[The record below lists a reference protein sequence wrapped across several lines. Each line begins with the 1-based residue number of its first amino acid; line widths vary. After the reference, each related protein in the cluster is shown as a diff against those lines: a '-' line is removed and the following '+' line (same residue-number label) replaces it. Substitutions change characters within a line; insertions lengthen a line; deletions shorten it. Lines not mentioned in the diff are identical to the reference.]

1 MTDIHWTEA
10 EELAAKICG
19 LGDDYESDQVEQAL
33 FDKYEISFEKFNEL
47 IEDLVPLCEVGVS
60 PLTDQKYRGFAD
72 VEQQCWIVKVDASL

>member
-47 IEDLVPLCEVGVS
+47 IEDLAPL
-60 PLTDQKYRGFAD
+60 
-72 VEQQCWIVKVDASL
+72 